1 MSNIAIRAALE
12 TAVKALPDNL
22 PTAWQNVAFAI
33 PDAPYQ
39 RVDVLFATPENPTLG
54 DGFYRQ
60 RGFMQISLRYPVNEG
75 SGDSAERGEMLRRA
89 FRRGLSLEANGVTTI
104 IDRTPHVPEGVVDGD
119 RFVVNVRITF
129 YADIMGA

>member
-12 TAVKALPDNL
+12 TAVEALPDNL
-22 PTAWQNVAFAI
+22 PTAWQNRSFE
-33 PDAPYQ
+33 PSEGPYQ
-39 RVDVLFATPENPTLG
+39 VVSVVFATPENPTLG
-54 DGFYRQ
+54 DGLYRQ

-75 SGDSAERGEMLRRA
+75 SGDSAERGEMLRTA
-89 FRRGLSLEANGVTTI
+89 FRRGLSVEANGVTTI